1 MIKDF
6 SYELK
11 AKVAGPWNEKL
22 LKIDKST
29 KALNIERE
37 KTFHTFVMKSMFL
50 SKCGRPDVNHA
61 ISILS

>member
-1 MIKDF
+1 MILDYSVNGVLKFDMWYYVDDMIKDF

-29 KALNIERE
+29 KALNIER
-37 KTFHTFVMKSMFL
+37 
-50 SKCGRPDVNHA
+50 
-61 ISILS
+61 